1 MFKNINYKGV
11 SLLLIMLQTGCTKA
25 PSHDTSTVSAVAGH
39 AAITAN
45 HDNVNT
51 DKSVISPLIQCNRDL
66 ESLRT
71 VDAGQYRKFQA
82 EYDSLMKTSSGFL
95 SVKDDVSPEVA
106 ALARPRFQFALVNIC
121 YRIKDTLAQT
131 LIRQAG
137 GEK

>member
-1 MFKNINYKGV
+1 MQKKIARVILICACLFMVEGCSPNAKTLHKN
-11 SLLLIMLQTGCTKA
+11 Q
-25 PSHDTSTVSAVAGH
+25 HQDTSVNSSIVTD
-39 AAITAN
+39 AN
-45 HDNVNT
+45 RQNSN
-51 DKSVISPLIQCNRDL
+51 SISPLMQCNRDL